1 MSLYVNNTEAVSQT
15 HIQVPSL
22 TTTERDNLTGISD
35 GYLIYNTTV
44 DYFQQRRG
52 GAWISIASPPSISTI
67 SPTSFTG
74 GAGTTFTINGV
85 GFDDAANVQ
94 FKGNDGTLYS
104 AGTVVF
110 VDSTQLTA
118 TNATDLTVANEPY
131 SVLVTN
137 GSGLSAASSTTIDA
151 GGTPAWST
159 ASGSLGTVLDGARTG
174 ASFTVTAT
182 EPDGQAITYSVVT
195 GAVPTGMSLN
205 SSTGVISGTPDAVA
219 SNTTYNFTIRASD
232 GINTADRAF
241 SITVN
246 APVVV
251 ELTSGSGSWS
261 VPVGI
266 SSVRVLVV
274 GGGAGR
280 GSGGGGA
287 GGLVEHNSYPVSPG
301 GSVSYSIG
309 GGGANNSIGGQGVP
323 GQFTAGGPGGS
334 TTFGSITANGGGGGG
349 AAGGGPGFSGGSG
362 GGGGGT
368 GGGPTG
374 SAGGGNQGPSGGG
387 TGYGNPGGPG
397 AGPGQYNAS
406 AGGGGGGA
414 GQAGKAA
421 SYNSPGDQRAWGG
434 DGISSDITG
443 SPVGYAGGGAGG
455 GTLTTMPTAFGYAG
469 SPTGNGRTGSG
480 AGAGN
485 QGSSNSAGGS
495 VIISY

>member
-1 MSLYVNNTEAVSQT
+1 MSLYVNNTEAVSQS

-22 TTTERDNLTGISD
+22 TTTERDNLTGVAD

-52 GAWISIASPPSISTI
+52 GSWISIASPPSISTI

-74 GAGTTFTINGV
+74 GSGTTFTINGV
-85 GFDDAANVQ
+85 GFDDGANVQ

-104 AGTVVF
+104 SGTVTF
-110 VDSTQLTA
+110 VNSTQLTA
-118 TNATDLTVANEPY
+118 TNATDFTVANEPY
-131 SVLVTN
+131 SVIVTN

-159 ASGSLGTVLDGARTG
+159 ASGSLGTVLDGARSS
-174 ASFTVTAT
+174 ASFTVVAT

-195 GAVPTGMSLN
+195 GAIPTGMTLN
-205 SSTGVISGTPDAVA
+205 TSTGVINGTPDAVS

-261 VPVGI
+261 VPAGI
-266 SSVRVLVV
+266 SSVHAIVIGG
-274 GGGAGR
+274 GGGAGQN
-280 GSGGGGA
+280 SGGGA
-287 GGLVEHNSYPVSPG
+287 GGLVEHTSYSVTPG

-309 GGGANNSIGGQGVP
+309 GGGAQNARSV
-323 GQFTAGGPGGS
+323 GQFFGGGDGGN

-349 AAGGGPGFSGGSG
+349 AQAAGGGYTGGSG

-368 GGGPTG
+368 GGGST
-374 SAGGGNQGPSGGG
+374 GGGGGGTNQGNSGGG
-387 TGYGNPGGPG
+387 VGYGNVGG
-397 AGPGQYNAS
+397 AGSGTGQGPYGDG
-406 AGGGGGGA
+406 GGGGGGA
-414 GQAGKAA
+414 GG
-421 SYNSPGDQRAWGG
+421 PGRAPFYTPVAERSWGG
-434 DGISSDITG
+434 TGFSSNITG
-443 SPVGYAGGGAGG
+443 STVGYAGGGAGNYAVSFPS
-455 GTLTTMPTAFGYAG
+455 TYGYRG
-469 SPTGNGRTGSG
+469 SPTSQGRTGSG
-480 AGAGN
+480 AGAGR
-485 QGSSNSAGGS
+485 GSGGSTAAGGS
-495 VIISY
+495 IIIKY